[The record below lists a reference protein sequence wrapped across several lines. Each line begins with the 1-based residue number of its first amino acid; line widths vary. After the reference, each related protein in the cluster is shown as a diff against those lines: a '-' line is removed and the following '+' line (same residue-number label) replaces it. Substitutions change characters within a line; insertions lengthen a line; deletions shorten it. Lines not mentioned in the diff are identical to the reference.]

1 MEDVMNM
8 MEENT
13 EGHMEFP
20 RDVMLEDCFSGA
32 EEPLYGFM
40 TNVTIPEEML
50 DPCIVDVE
58 CFSNG
63 TSINLRNSSMEED
76 LTSLTNNSDVG
87 PTFLPGQG
95 KYV

>member
-1 MEDVMNM
+1 MEDVMTM
-8 MEENT
+8 MEENKD
-13 EGHMEFP
+13 GHMEFQ

-40 TNVTIPEEML
+40 TNVTIPEDML

-63 TSINLRNSSMEED
+63 TSINLTNSSMQED
-76 LTSLTNNSDVG
+76 MTSLTNISDVG
-87 PTFLPGQG
+87 PPFLPGQG